1 MEEEIIQ
8 KIYKLTNELASQQQ
22 SNQDLASTLN
32 GQLADLKVLFFFCN
46 KYFLYLY
53 SFLFIGNRQK
63 QQQNH
68 PVMVRKNTET
78 KQNSYCLPTFKK
90 TKKC

>member
-32 GQLADLKVLFFFCN
+32 GQLADLKVLFFFVIN
-46 KYFLYLY
+46 TKSIYIHFYLLAIDK
-53 SFLFIGNRQK
+53 SCSKIIQ
-63 QQQNH
+63 
-68 PVMVRKNTET
+68 
-78 KQNSYCLPTFKK
+78 
-90 TKKC
+90 

>member
-32 GQLADLKVLFFFCN
+32 GQLADLKVLFFFVINTFCI
-46 KYFLYLY
+46 YIHSYLLAIDK
-53 SFLFIGNRQK
+53 SSSKIIQ
-63 QQQNH
+63 
-68 PVMVRKNTET
+68 
-78 KQNSYCLPTFKK
+78 
-90 TKKC
+90 